1 MQISPDVY
9 KRIVTAKLYIDDNFH
24 EDIDL
29 HLLSR
34 EACLSKFHFHR
45 LFTHIYRRT
54 PHRYLTQKRINQA
67 QLLLADKRLSVT
79 EVCNTVGFESIGS
92 FSILFKKQIGSG
104 PQSFRSVALQKKQLA
119 EQQPRS
125 FIPQCFL
132 DTYRL

>member
-79 EVCNTVGFESIGS
+79 EICNTVGFESIGS

-104 PQSFRSVALQKKQLA
+104 PQSFRSVALQKIQLA

-125 FIPQCFL
+125 FIPQCFV
-132 DTYRL
+132 DTYGL

>member
-1 MQISPDVY
+1 MQISPEVY
-9 KRIVTAKLYIDDNFH
+9 RRIVTAKVYIDDNFH

-54 PHRYLTQKRINQA
+54 PHRYLTQKRINEA
-67 QLLLADKRLSVT
+67 QLLLANEKLSVS
-79 EVCNTVGFESIGS
+79 EICHTVGFESVGS
-92 FSILFKKQIGSG
+92 FSILFKKEIGSG
-104 PQSFRSVALQKKQLA
+104 PQSFRSNALQKKERA

-125 FIPQCFL
+125 FIPQCYVT
-132 DTYRL
+132 TYGL